1 MDALEPFIQP
11 IQAGLTYLASN
22 PALVWRL
29 FVEHLRLTGVAL
41 ALALLIAV
49 PLGVLIAR
57 VAWLRGPVLGVLGVI
72 YTIPS
77 LALFVLLI
85 PFTGLGTTSA
95 TIALVA
101 YALLVLVRNIVVGL
115 TTIDPAVIEAARGMG
130 MSDWQ
135 RFVRVELP
143 LALPLTLAG
152 LRLAALSIIAIATV
166 AAYINAGGLG
176 RLLFDGIATGSR
188 AKIVAGSLVVSLLAV
203 LVNLVLRVIEQRAA
217 RAVYG

>member
-1 MDALEPFIQP
+1 MDAINAIIQP
-11 IQAGLTYLASN
+11 IVAGVTYLYN
-22 PALVWRL
+22 YPGLVGRL
-29 FVEHLRLTGVAL
+29 FLEHLWLTGVAL
-41 ALALLIAV
+41 LIALLIAV
-49 PLGVLIAR
+49 PLGLLIAR

-77 LALFVLLI
+77 LAMFVLLI
-85 PFTGLGTTSA
+85 PFTGLGFTSA

-130 MSDWQ
+130 MSGWQ
-135 RFVRVELP
+135 RLVRVELP
-143 LALPLTLAG
+143 LALPLILAG

-176 RLLFDGIATGSR
+176 RLLFDGINTGSR

-203 LVNLVLRVIEQRAA
+203 LVNLVLRALEQRAV
-217 RAVYG
+217 RAVGG

>member
-1 MDALEPFIQP
+1 MDFLNTLVQP
-11 IQAGLTYLASN
+11 LVQGANYLLRN
-22 PALVWRL
+22 PNTVWPL
-29 FVEHLRLTGVAL
+29 FVQHLALTG
-41 ALALLIAV
+41 LALLISLLVAG
-49 PLGVLIAR
+49 PLSVLVAR

-101 YALLVLVRNIVVGL
+101 YAQLVLVRNMVIGL
-115 TTIDPAVIEAARGMG
+115 TTIDPSIIEAARGMG
-130 MSDWQ
+130 MSSWQ
-135 RFVRVELP
+135 RFARVELP

-152 LRLAALSIIAIATV
+152 TRLAALSIIAIGTV

-176 RLLFDGIATGSR
+176 RLLFDGVATGNR
-188 AKIVAGSLVVSLLAV
+188 GKIVAGSLVVSLLAV
-203 LVNLVLRVIEQRAA
+203 LVNLILRYFERRAT
-217 RAVYG
+217 RAVMG